1 MMFDLSALL
10 VSIVSVLV
18 VGLVLGA
25 GIPTIYALGAR
36 QLEQAT
42 TRAKVLGWSA
52 MAVCVLLAAAG
63 IVLIVWGKALFGI

>member
-1 MMFDLSALL
+1 MFDLSALL

-18 VGLVLGA
+18 VGLTLGA
-25 GIPTIYALGAR
+25 GIPTLYALGAR
-36 QLEQAT
+36 QLEQST